1 MFGRKKMN
9 ARSEKLSAW
18 THDMALDADA
28 LRAQIGRE
36 RLVIVLWR
44 TFSRGEKEETCE
56 LEIRGVRS
64 VEVRDTE
71 GVGWYDVDWI
81 EVDDGNTEAVI
92 HGNVPITV
100 VIRGELEFGLRG
112 VV

>member
-9 ARSEKLSAW
+9 RRSARLSGW
-18 THDMALDADA
+18 THDLWFDADA
-28 LRAQIGRE
+28 LRAQIGQD

-64 VEVRDTE
+64 MEVRDTE
-71 GVGWYDVDWI
+71 EVGWYDVDWI

-100 VIRGELEFGLRG
+100 VIRGELEFGLRR